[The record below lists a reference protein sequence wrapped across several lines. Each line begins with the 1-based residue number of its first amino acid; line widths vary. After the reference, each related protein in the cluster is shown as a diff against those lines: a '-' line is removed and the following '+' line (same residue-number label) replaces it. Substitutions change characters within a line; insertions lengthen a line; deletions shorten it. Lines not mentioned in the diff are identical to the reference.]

1 MGNTKEGK
9 QEGIE
14 GGATGYVVAAKPEA
28 TSGQWCSTKLTG
40 RHLPTDSFARLM
52 RKRRRV
58 AARRKG
64 EKRRELW
71 QQRVQARRWK
81 VDVFV

>member
-52 RKRRRV
+52 RKRRR
-58 AARRKG
+58 KE